1 MQHCTLMLS
10 VHSGIDGWASLR
22 KTLFWK
28 DVDWVDDYNVCMA
41 SARKENMEA
50 IWGPSYQL

>member
-28 DVDWVDDYNVCMA
+28 DVDWVDDYKVCMV
-41 SARKENMEA
+41 SAREENMKA